1 MNLRLIKDENSIFF
15 RCVEDSSEA
24 IMITD
29 VHGKMVYVNPK
40 WTSVY
45 GYTLSEALGNTPRL
59 LHSGYQPVEFYSKM
73 WTEIKDI
80 KIGYW
85 KGEVVNKTKNGKLI
99 PVLLSITPY
108 RNQDNIITG
117 YMGTAIDLSAKK
129 ELEAQVMHQDR
140 LASIGML
147 ASGLAHEIGTPLGV
161 IRGRAEFMQMQSK
174 DDSMKNNFEV
184 IIGQI
189 DRISK
194 LISSLLRVSRSSSD
208 VQMEDFYISNAIDEI
223 ASLLNK
229 DLERANI
236 KIIKEYSS
244 ELKVNADY
252 NRMVK
257 IILNLT
263 MNSIHA
269 IKKEK
274 ESNPNKLFSI
284 TYEAFQDKE
293 RIVLKVADT
302 GCGIPAANMK
312 KLFQPFFTTK
322 QVGEGTGLGLAIVAQ
337 LVHEM
342 KGEIS
347 VQSTVGVG
355 STFQLNLQKSKS

>member
-1 MNLRLIKDENSIFF
+1 MNPRLIRDEGNIFF

-29 VHGKMVYVNPK
+29 NFGKMVYVNPM
-40 WTSVY
+40 WVTVY
-45 GYTLSEALGNTPRL
+45 GYSLAEALGNTPRII
-59 LHSGYQPVEFYSKM
+59 HSGYQPEEFYSKM
-73 WTEIKDI
+73 WESIKNVEI
-80 KIGYW
+80 GFW
-85 KGEVVNKTKNGKLI
+85 KGEVINKTKSGKLI
-99 PVLLSITPY
+99 PVMLTITPY
-108 RNQDNIITG
+108 KNSEGIITG
-117 YMGTAIDLSAKK
+117 YMGIAIDLSDKK
-129 ELEAQVMHQDR
+129 QLEAQVVHQDR

-161 IRGRAEFMQMQSK
+161 IRGRAEFMQMQSN
-174 DDSMKNNFEV
+174 DQSMKNNFEI

-194 LISSLLRVSRSSSD
+194 LISSLLRVSRSSTD
-208 VQMEDFYISNAIDEI
+208 VNMEKFPIIRAVEEVTN
-223 ASLLNK
+223 LLNK
-229 DLERANI
+229 DMERSGI
-236 KIIKEYSS
+236 KTLKEIS
-244 ELKVNADY
+244 EDVTVYADY
-252 NRMVK
+252 NRFVQ

-274 ESNPNKLFSI
+274 EFNPNKELKIS
-284 TYEAFQDKE
+284 YEAFQDNEKTIFKIE
-293 RIVLKVADT
+293 DT
-302 GCGIPAANMK
+302 GCGIPSGDMK

-337 LVHEM
+337 LIHEM
-342 KGEIS
+342 YGEIS

-355 STFQLNLQKSKS
+355 STFQITFNQKN